1 MNSRAEDGPR
11 AWNGAPPVS
20 ASIVPAFSAAFWAYW
35 LLAAMAGAI
44 AGQALNHVYVHRS
57 GRVIVVL
64 MLCFLAMSM
73 VQGTTRRLPRLM
85 FWTAA
90 FLLGL
95 MGAVLAEATDVSMGI
110 GDIGPVLFI
119 AVLLIF
125 SFVICYRLTGHLPGP
140 TDGSNVRGFFWTTA
154 MLGQTVAGACADW
167 ILDPGGPPERVAIAV
182 IALGIA
188 ATIGLY
194 LCTSVPRAVLFWSA
208 FVLSGTVAALGGH
221 FVMKSIEC
229 SAQYAG
235 ASCRFS
241 ATGPINQ
248 TAGWSK
254 AVLARIEPGHPRQSP
269 IPREI
274 TKTDF
279 GSEGCWDVVRSEG
292 LEPPRCYSLPPQGS
306 ASTNSATSALGSG
319 TGMTPDR
326 ISGAGCNKSGVQGQ
340 GPPTGDSTP
349 RGGLQQAIRA

>member
-11 AWNGAPPVS
+11 ARNGAPPVS

-95 MGAVLAEATDVSMGI
+95 IGAVLAEATDVSMGI
-110 GDIGPVLFI
+110 GDIGAVLLI
-119 AVLLIF
+119 AILLIF

-140 TDGSNVRGFFWTTA
+140 TDGSNVRGFFWTAA
-154 MLGQTVAGACADW
+154 MLAQTAASACADW

-194 LCTSVPRAVLFWSA
+194 LCTRVPRAVLFWSA

-229 SAQYAG
+229 SAQHAG

-254 AVLARIEPGHPRQSP
+254 AVLARIEPRHPRQSP
-269 IPREI
+269 IPRGI

-306 ASTNSATSALGSG
+306 ASTNSATSAWE
-319 TGMTPDR
+319 T
-326 ISGAGCNKSGVQGQ
+326 
-340 GPPTGDSTP
+340 
-349 RGGLQQAIRA
+349 GGLRRAGSTARM